1 MKYITKTVTATE
13 ISALVF
19 NLENNSLETRK
30 HTFNGNP
37 MDKAIEKA
45 FQADG
50 VKFIKVD
57 SVNKI
62 EELRRISE
70 QDFTRYARKLTPDDS
85 RQNMV
90 TRTISEYKTLVL
102 VYDLESDALEN
113 RLFTG
118 KVDVKKMNLVN
129 AVPIKVISETKTDIL
144 YGISLDTFIA
154 LSEVF
159 ER

>member
-19 NLENNSLETRK
+19 NLEDNTLETRK
-30 HTFNGNP
+30 AVFNGNP
-37 MDKAIEKA
+37 TEKTIEKA
-45 FQADG
+45 FQADNA
-50 VKFIKVD
+50 KFIKVD
-57 SVNKI
+57 SKNTI

-90 TRTISEYKTLVL
+90 TRTISNYNSTVL
-102 VYDLESDALEN
+102 VYDLESDELET
-113 RLFTG
+113 RLFNG
-118 KVDVKKMNLVN
+118 KIDVKKMNLVN
-129 AVPIKVISETKTDIL
+129 AVPIKVISESKTDTL

>member
-19 NLENNSLETRK
+19 NLDTNYLESRK
-30 HTFNGNP
+30 QVFNGNP
-37 MDKAIEKA
+37 SDKQIEKA
-45 FQADG
+45 FQADN

-57 SVNKI
+57 CRNTI

-70 QDFTRYARKLTPDDS
+70 GVFTRYARKLNADDS

-90 TRTISEYKTLVL
+90 TRTISDYKTTVL
-102 VYDLESDALEN
+102 VYNLETDTLEN

-118 KVDVKKMNLVN
+118 KVDVKKINLVN
-129 AVPIKVISETKTDIL
+129 AVPIKVISEIKSDIL
-144 YGISLDTFIA
+144 YGISLDTFIS

>member
-19 NLENNSLETRK
+19 NLDTNYLESRK
-30 HTFNGNP
+30 QVFNGNP
-37 MDKAIEKA
+37 SDKQIEKA
-45 FQADG
+45 FQADN

-57 SVNKI
+57 CRNTI

-70 QDFTRYARKLTPDDS
+70 GVFTRYARKLNADDS

-90 TRTISEYKTLVL
+90 TRTISDYKTTVL
-102 VYDLESDALEN
+102 VYNLETDTLEN

-129 AVPIKVISETKTDIL
+129 AVPIKVISEIKSDIL
-144 YGISLDTFIA
+144 YGISLDTFIS

>member
-30 HTFNGNP
+30 AVFNGNP
-37 MDKAIEKA
+37 NDKAIEKA
-45 FQADG
+45 FQADN

-57 SVNKI
+57 SKNTI

-70 QDFTRYARKLTPDDS
+70 QDFTRYARKLTADDS

-90 TRTISEYKTLVL
+90 TRTISDYKTTVL
-102 VYDLESDALEN
+102 VYDLGTDTLEN
-113 RLFTG
+113 RLFNG
-118 KVDVKKMNLVN
+118 KVDIKKMNLVN

-144 YGISLDTFIA
+144 YGISLDTFIS
-154 LSEVF
+154 LSKVF

>member
-19 NLENNSLETRK
+19 NLESNSLETRK
-30 HTFNGNP
+30 YTFNGNP
-37 MDKAIEKA
+37 TDKVIEKA
-45 FQADG
+45 FQADN
-50 VKFIKVD
+50 VKFLKVD
-57 SVNKI
+57 SRNTV

-70 QDFTRYARKLTPDDS
+70 QDFTRYARKLTADDS

-90 TRTISEYKTLVL
+90 TRTISDYKTTVL
-102 VYDLESDALEN
+102 VYDLESDKLEE

-129 AVPIKVISETKTDIL
+129 AVPIKVLTETKTDIL
-144 YGISLDTFIA
+144 YGISLDTFIS

>member
-1 MKYITKTVTATE
+1 MKYITKTVIATE

-19 NLENNSLETRK
+19 NLDNNSLETRK
-30 HTFNGNP
+30 QVFNGNP
-37 MDKAIEKA
+37 TEKAIEKA
-45 FQADG
+45 FQADN
-50 VKFIKVD
+50 VKFLKVD
-57 SVNKI
+57 ARNTI

-70 QDFTRYARKLTPDDS
+70 QDFTRYARKLTADDS

-90 TRTISEYKTLVL
+90 TRTISDYKTCVL
-102 VYDLESDALEN
+102 VYNLETDTLEN
-113 RLFTG
+113 RLFSG
-118 KVDVKKMNLVN
+118 KIDVKKMNLVN

-144 YGISLDTFIA
+144 YGISLDTFIS

>member
-19 NLENNSLETRK
+19 NLESNSLETRK
-30 HTFNGNP
+30 QVFNGNP
-37 MDKAIEKA
+37 TEKAIEKA

-50 VKFIKVD
+50 VKFLKVD
-57 SVNKI
+57 TVNKI

-70 QDFTRYARKLTPDDS
+70 QDFTRYARKLTTEDS

-90 TRTISEYKTLVL
+90 TRTISSYSTNVL
-102 VYDLESDALEN
+102 VYNLETDELET
-113 RLFTG
+113 RIFSG
-118 KVDVKKMNLVN
+118 KVDIKKMSLVN
-129 AVPIKVISETKTDIL
+129 AVPVKIISEIKTDIL
-144 YGISLDTFIA
+144 YGISLDTFIS

>member
-1 MKYITKTVTATE
+1 MKYITKTVAATE

-30 HTFNGNP
+30 AMFNGNP
-37 MDKAIEKA
+37 TDKAIEKA
-45 FQADG
+45 FQADN

-57 SVNKI
+57 GKNTI
-62 EELRRISE
+62 EELRRIPE
-70 QDFTRYARKLTPDDS
+70 DDFTRYARKLTSDDS

-90 TRTISEYKTLVL
+90 TRTISEYKTTVL
-102 VYDLESDALEN
+102 VYNLDTDTLEN

-118 KVDVKKMNLVN
+118 KVDVKKMSLVN
-129 AVPIKVISETKTDIL
+129 AVPIKVISEIKTDIL
-144 YGISLDTFIA
+144 YGISLDTFVS

>member
-1 MKYITKTVTATE
+1 MKYITKTVTYTE

-19 NLENNSLETRK
+19 NLDSNSLETRK
-30 HTFNGNP
+30 AVFNGNP
-37 MDKAIEKA
+37 TDKVIEKA
-45 FQADG
+45 FQADN

-57 SVNKI
+57 SKSTI

-70 QDFTRYARKLTPDDS
+70 DDFTRYARKLTADDS

-90 TRTISEYKTLVL
+90 TRTISSYSTTVL
-102 VYDLESDALEN
+102 VYDLETDELET
-113 RLFTG
+113 RLFSG
-118 KVDVKKMNLVN
+118 KVDVKKMSLVN
-129 AVPIKVISETKTDIL
+129 AVPVKVVSETKTDIL
-144 YGISLDTFIA
+144 YGISLDTFIS

>member
-19 NLENNSLETRK
+19 NLDSNSLESRK
-30 HTFNGNP
+30 QVFNGNP
-37 MDKAIEKA
+37 SDKQIEKA
-45 FQADG
+45 FQADD

-57 SVNKI
+57 SRNTI

-70 QDFTRYARKLTPDDS
+70 DVFTRYARKLSADDS

-90 TRTISEYKTLVL
+90 TRTISDYKTTVL
-102 VYDLESDALEN
+102 VYNLETDTLEN

-129 AVPIKVISETKTDIL
+129 AVPIKVISEIKSDIL
-144 YGISLDTFIA
+144 YGISLDTFIS

>member
-19 NLENNSLETRK
+19 NLENNALETRK
-30 HTFNGNP
+30 AVFNGNP
-37 MDKAIEKA
+37 TDKAIEKA
-45 FQADG
+45 FQADN

-57 SVNKI
+57 SKNTI

-70 QDFTRYARKLTPDDS
+70 QDFTRYARKLTSDDS

-90 TRTISEYKTLVL
+90 TRTISEYKTTVL
-102 VYDLESDALEN
+102 VYNLDTDTLEN

-118 KVDVKKMNLVN
+118 KVDVKKVSLVN
-129 AVPIKVISETKTDIL
+129 AVPIKVINETKTDIL
-144 YGISLDTFIA
+144 YGISLDTFVS